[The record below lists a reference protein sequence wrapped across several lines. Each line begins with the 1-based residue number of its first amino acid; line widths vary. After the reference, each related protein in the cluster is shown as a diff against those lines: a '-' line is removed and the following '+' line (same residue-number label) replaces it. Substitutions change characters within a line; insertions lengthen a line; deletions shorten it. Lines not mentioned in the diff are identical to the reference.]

1 MSAAVVPVDDSTGCH
16 VTSAKPRTM
25 GVGVPRLSY
34 FYGISIYLYFEDHA
48 PPHFHARYG
57 EHQAQV
63 SITTGEVIEGDLPRR
78 AARLV
83 SEWSSEH
90 RAELLTCWDRAI
102 RGEAPGT
109 IEPLA

>member
-1 MSAAVVPVDDSTGCH
+1 M
-16 VTSAKPRTM
+16 
-25 GVGVPRLSY
+25 PRLSF
-34 FYGISIYLYFEDHA
+34 FYGISIYLYFEDHP

-63 SITTGEVIEGDLPRR
+63 SITTGDVIEGDLPRR
-78 AARLV
+78 ATRLV
-83 SEWSSEH
+83 NEWASEH
-90 RAELLTCWDRAI
+90 RAELLVCWDRVM